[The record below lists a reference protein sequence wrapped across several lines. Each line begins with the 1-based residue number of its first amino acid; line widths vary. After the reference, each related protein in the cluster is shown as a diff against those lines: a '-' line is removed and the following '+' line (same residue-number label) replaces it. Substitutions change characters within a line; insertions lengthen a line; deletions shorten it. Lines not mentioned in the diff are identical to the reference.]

1 MGCLLYQCGKPN
13 GRLPRPDVSAAA
25 GQLVAMMASSHA
37 GHVSLTVVQVAP
49 SVDHLT
55 VTTSRGRTF
64 RVSPVAVGS
73 WRYCVIPADDHDPDI
88 SWTAYDASGV
98 QLGTGSARHW

>member
-1 MGCLLYQCGKPN
+1 
-13 GRLPRPDVSAAA
+13 
-25 GQLVAMMASSHA
+25 MASSHA